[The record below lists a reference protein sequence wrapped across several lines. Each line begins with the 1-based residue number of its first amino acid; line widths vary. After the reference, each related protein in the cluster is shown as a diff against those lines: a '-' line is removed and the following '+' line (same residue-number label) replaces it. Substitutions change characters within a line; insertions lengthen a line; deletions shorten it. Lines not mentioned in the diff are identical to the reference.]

1 MVDEDLR
8 KMADWTTRADDR
20 IMEWLRDNG
29 YHPPSAITE
38 QLNDIGEGID
48 FSRQYITRRCNEL
61 HDRGLL
67 DKNYQ
72 NYSLSSDGR
81 KYLDGELDLSR
92 LCD

>member
-29 YHPPSAITE
+29 YHPPSVVTE
-38 QLNDIGEGID
+38 QLNEAAEGID
-48 FSRQYITRRCNEL
+48 FSRQYITRRCNKL
-61 HDRGLL
+61 HDYGLL

-72 NYSLSSDGR
+72 NYSLSPEGEE
-81 KYLDGELDLSR
+81 YLDGALDLSQLR
-92 LCD
+92 